1 MKVEVKKSDKLKR
14 TIQVNISGESFIADK
29 KEAFKEAGK
38 NLKVPGFRPGKVP
51 ADVLEKHHGKV
62 LKEEFLRNSL
72 PKYYQQAVEKEKLE
86 PVSLPDVYD
95 VEVTDD
101 SLTFKADVE
110 VKPQINVEEKNYK
123 GMKIKSKVAE
133 VKPVEIEKVVTNI
146 KEGIAKVAGKDLAD
160 EELAKWSGY
169 ADVKSMKEAIKAE
182 LTVEKLRARRR
193 DVEGEVTQ
201 ALLKGIK
208 TDLPKKVVESHH
220 KELVEREVHNLRM
233 RGVPDADL
241 EKYKKEVEDKLKSA
255 AEDEVKLFYILE
267 AIAKKEGIK
276 VDRSVAEV
284 VFGFILSHAQYS

>member
-14 TIQVNISGESFIADK
+14 IIQISVDGESFVADR
-29 KEAFKEAGK
+29 KEAFREAGK

-51 ADVLEKHHGKV
+51 ADVLEKHHGKA

-72 PKYYQQAVEKEKLE
+72 PKYYQQAVQQQKLE

-95 VEVTDD
+95 VEMTDD

-110 VKPQINVEEKNYK
+110 VKPQINVEEKSYK
-123 GMKIKSKVAE
+123 GIKIKSKVDE
-133 VKPVEIEKVVTNI
+133 VKPVEIEKVITNI
-146 KEGIAKVAGKDLAD
+146 KEGISKVAGKDLGD

-182 LTVEKLRARRR
+182 LTVEKLRNRRR
-193 DVEGEVTQ
+193 NVEAEVTQ
-201 ALLKGIK
+201 NLLKGIK
-208 TDLPKKVVESHH
+208 TDLPKKVVENHH
-220 KELVEREVHNLRM
+220 KELVEREVYNLRM
-233 RGVPDADL
+233 RGVPDEDVQ
-241 EKYKKEVEDKLKSA
+241 KYKKEVEDKLKSA